1 MSTGKWLDEV
11 TILSCV
17 LGRGRYGQ
25 PLRVRVRADWLKL
38 IKEAPVVQ
46 TEWATRYEHGEGVA
60 QDYGR
65 AMQLYC
71 AAARRGH
78 VPAQY
83 QLGWMF
89 ANGRGVAR
97 DDAQAAAWFRLAAAK
112 GDAPAKQMLARVDD
126 PAKIKRAACAEPVDP
141 TRRPPACATRHPA
154 GSARSPERARVEAL
168 VTRMAPNYGLQ
179 PSLVLAVIEA
189 ESGYNSQAR
198 SIKDA
203 QGLMQLIPETAQRFG
218 VQDPYDPV
226 QNLHGGMAYLRWLLA
241 YFRGDVRLTLA
252 GYNAGEGAVLRY
264 GGVPPYAETRL
275 TSRRSLA
282 HYGQLAH
289 PAVAPVTRPGPL
301 LQPPFLAGSAMAS
314 SRPLVELAGGNGRSV
329 PPWSVVGGKLVLP
342 NRVAPN
348 GPDSIMPSTP

>member
-1 MSTGKWLDEV
+1 MIKLRYCLVFWNLGV
-11 TILSCV
+11 CCV
-17 LGRGRYGQ
+17 SAQGASSA
-25 PLRVRVRADWLKL
+25 PNWPKL
-38 IKEAPVVQ
+38 IKETPAVQ
-46 TEWATRYEHGEGVA
+46 AEWATRYEHGEGVA

-65 AMQLYC
+65 AMRLYC

-112 GDAPAKQMLARVDD
+112 GDAPAKQMLARLDD
-126 PAKIKRAACAEPVDP
+126 PAKIKRATCLEPVDP
-141 TRRPPACATRHPA
+141 TRQPPPLQLAVRRGPP
-154 GSARSPERARVEAL
+154 SPERVRIEAL
-168 VTRMAPNYGLQ
+168 VTRLAPNYGLQ

-189 ESGYNSQAR
+189 ESGFNSQAR
-198 SIKDA
+198 SVKDA

-226 QNLHGGMAYLRWLLA
+226 QNLQGGMAYLRWLLA

-264 GGVPPYAETRL
+264 GGVPPYAETRAYVEKI
-275 TSRRSLA
+275 TRA
-282 HYGQLAH
+282 YGQLAH
-289 PAVAPVTRPGPL
+289 PPVTPVTRPAPL
-301 LQPPFLAGSAMAS
+301 NRPPLPSALPVVS
-314 SRPLVELAGGNGRSV
+314 VTPSPVAGGRFGER
-329 PPWSVVGGKLVLP
+329 
-342 NRVAPN
+342 
-348 GPDSIMPSTP
+348 